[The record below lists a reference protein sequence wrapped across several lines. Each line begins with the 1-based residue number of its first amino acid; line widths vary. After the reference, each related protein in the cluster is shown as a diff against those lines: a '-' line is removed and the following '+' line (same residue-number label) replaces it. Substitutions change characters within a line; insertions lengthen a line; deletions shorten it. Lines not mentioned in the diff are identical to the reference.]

1 MFSAPTVR
9 VVGGLATNCR
19 RQATQSA
26 AGFLWIT
33 RHNRRRLSGRPSSVC
48 TVAENPFLG
57 MQAIRDGLIT
67 DHRLRTRYRAVYRN
81 VYLAN
86 DVPLTADLRA
96 RAAWLWAGGDA
107 TLVGISAAA
116 VLGTR
121 WLDDDAPAELVRR
134 DRHAPKGIAIRSW
147 RIADDEMWLVDGMRV
162 TSPARTAFDLGRLRQ
177 PREAVPIL
185 DALLRATATKSV
197 DVLPIADSR
206 PGSRGV
212 RRLRS
217 VLDFVDGGAE
227 SPQESRVRMLLQ
239 SAGLP
244 KPETQIEFFDQ
255 YGYVRIRVDMGWREW
270 KVAVEY
276 DGVQHWSDRRQRS
289 WDIDRIAI
297 LESMGWVVVRVSS
310 EMLSRPHVIVS
321 RVRQKLRA
329 AGCPI

>member
-1 MFSAPTVR
+1 
-9 VVGGLATNCR
+9 
-19 RQATQSA
+19 
-26 AGFLWIT
+26 
-33 RHNRRRLSGRPSSVC
+33 
-48 TVAENPFLG
+48 

-134 DRHAPKGIAIRSW
+134 DRHAPSGMEIRSW
-147 RIADDEMWLVDGMRV
+147 SIAEDEVRLVDGMRV
-162 TSPARTAFDLGRLRQ
+162 TSPARTAFDLGRLLPQRQ
-177 PREAVPIL
+177 AVPIL
-185 DALLRATATKSV
+185 DALLGKTATKSV
-197 DVLPIADSR
+197 DVMAIANSW

-217 VLDFVDGGAE
+217 VLDLVDGGAE

-239 SAGLP
+239 LAGLP

-276 DGVQHWSDRRQRS
+276 DGIQHWSDRRQRS
-289 WDIDRIAI
+289 WDIDRVAI
-297 LESMGWVVVRVSS
+297 LDAMGWAVVRVSA
-310 EMLSRPHVIVS
+310 EMLSRPHVIIS
-321 RVRQKLRA
+321 RVSEKLRA